1 MFGCVRSSQS
11 LQPSGFGEYSHNSIG
26 KPHSILVES
35 FLFVKINF
43 RSYIIILPPQYKTLK
58 GYLMSGLGPGYV
70 GIDLFLFK
78 APSFKLSSTT
88 AVAI

>member
-1 MFGCVRSSQS
+1 
-11 LQPSGFGEYSHNSIG
+11 
-26 KPHSILVES
+26 
-35 FLFVKINF
+35 
-43 RSYIIILPPQYKTLK
+43 
-58 GYLMSGLGPGYV
+58 MSGLGPGYV